1 MDKYEY
7 KLKLEQLNA
16 LVEAKD
22 YKTAAQIASDINWK
36 KVKSVATLCMV
47 GEIFE
52 RTHQYDISREVLLMA
67 YDRSPVGRNIIY
79 RLTLVAL
86 KMKNLE
92 EAQEYYEEFIE
103 IAPHD
108 NMKYVLKYE
117 IARARGVDTEEL
129 ISILEE
135 FKEREYT
142 EEWAFELAYLYH
154 RCGKADK
161 CVEICDELIL
171 WFGEGSYVEK
181 ALELKMMYQP
191 LNKLQEDK
199 YRRIKGQEDSILE
212 GVTEVSPRDI
222 KTSGAMLS
230 NTVRIPSIHADTG
243 KFNTVNLQAEL
254 MKGMQQIME
263 ATETEMVTDAMD
275 NIKKMVGDMPSLYQ
289 EEEPEE
295 PEELGEPGEV
305 TKRYGPI
312 GALDEGLEEPAVE
325 DPALNIDFQSILSE
339 EYDGQISLKIPEAP
353 KPDLQITGQMSIED
367 ILAEWERTKEAARVA
382 IAEAEQRKLEQ
393 AKARAL
399 QQAENILEQ
408 LNEIELE
415 PEIMPEII
423 YEMEDGTAEE
433 VVPEPGIEA
442 GPEEEGE
449 APETAPKTGAGIAG
463 PEHEEGIKRAV
474 SKLGESIKEAVSEL
488 EEEVSKKS
496 KLMPEVPEQRASPEE
511 TERTAHPEGA
521 EYRAAQEAERM
532 TYPEGAEYRAA
543 QEAERMTYPEGVEY
557 RTSQEAEKIV
567 QPEGPREPLT
577 KLTEEQRQI
586 FTYFTMIGGMEQ
598 QLCQALQGV
607 KDDKMGRTSSDLGNL
622 AILGGRGSGKTVL
635 ATDFIKA
642 YQQFT
647 GQKGKKVGKISAT
660 VLNQK
665 DIDKLFEAVGGGYL
679 IIEQAGELSQ
689 ETVELM
695 ADLMQEDTGG
705 LMVILEDERKG
716 IDKVMSRKEAFANMF
731 TESIR
736 IPVFTN
742 DELVLFAKAYA
753 REKNCEIEDMGI
765 LALYN
770 SISNIQKV
778 DEATTLSEVK
788 EIMDDAIGHAS
799 RGGLKKLFGGKRTTE
814 EGLVLIK
821 EKDFE

>member
-295 PEELGEPGEV
+295 LGEPGEV

-532 TYPEGAEYRAA
+532 TYPEG
-543 QEAERMTYPEGVEY
+543 VEY

-598 QLCQALQGV
+598 QLCKALQGV

>member
-1 MDKYEY
+1 
-7 KLKLEQLNA
+7 
-16 LVEAKD
+16 
-22 YKTAAQIASDINWK
+22 
-36 KVKSVATLCMV
+36 
-47 GEIFE
+47 
-52 RTHQYDISREVLLMA
+52 
-67 YDRSPVGRNIIY
+67 
-79 RLTLVAL
+79 
-86 KMKNLE
+86 
-92 EAQEYYEEFIE
+92 
-103 IAPHD
+103 
-108 NMKYVLKYE
+108 
-117 IARARGVDTEEL
+117 
-129 ISILEE
+129 
-135 FKEREYT
+135 
-142 EEWAFELAYLYH
+142 
-154 RCGKADK
+154 
-161 CVEICDELIL
+161 
-171 WFGEGSYVEK
+171 
-181 ALELKMMYQP
+181 
-191 LNKLQEDK
+191 
-199 YRRIKGQEDSILE
+199 
-212 GVTEVSPRDI
+212 
-222 KTSGAMLS
+222 
-230 NTVRIPSIHADTG
+230 
-243 KFNTVNLQAEL
+243 

-289 EEEPEE
+289 EEE

-442 GPEEEGE
+442 GSEEEGE

-463 PEHEEGIKRAV
+463 SEHEEGIKRAV

-511 TERTAHPEGA
+511 TERTAH
-521 EYRAAQEAERM
+521 
-532 TYPEGAEYRAA
+532 PEGAEYRAA

>member
-1 MDKYEY
+1 M
-7 KLKLEQLNA
+7 LFR
-16 LVEAKD
+16 
-22 YKTAAQIASDINWK
+22 S
-36 KVKSVATLCMV
+36 LCMV

-463 PEHEEGIKRAV
+463 SEHEEGIKRAV

-521 EYRAAQEAERM
+521 EYRAAQEAER
-532 TYPEGAEYRAA
+532 
-543 QEAERMTYPEGVEY
+543 
-557 RTSQEAEKIV
+557 
-567 QPEGPREPLT
+567 
-577 KLTEEQRQI
+577 
-586 FTYFTMIGGMEQ
+586 
-598 QLCQALQGV
+598 
-607 KDDKMGRTSSDLGNL
+607 D
-622 AILGGRGSGKTVL
+622 
-635 ATDFIKA
+635 
-642 YQQFT
+642 
-647 GQKGKKVGKISAT
+647 
-660 VLNQK
+660 
-665 DIDKLFEAVGGGYL
+665 
-679 IIEQAGELSQ
+679 
-689 ETVELM
+689 
-695 ADLMQEDTGG
+695 
-705 LMVILEDERKG
+705 RKS
-716 IDKVMSRKEAFANMF
+716 V
-731 TESIR
+731 
-736 IPVFTN
+736 V
-742 DELVLFAKAYA
+742 
-753 REKNCEIEDMGI
+753 
-765 LALYN
+765 
-770 SISNIQKV
+770 
-778 DEATTLSEVK
+778 
-788 EIMDDAIGHAS
+788 
-799 RGGLKKLFGGKRTTE
+799 
-814 EGLVLIK
+814 
-821 EKDFE
+821 